1 MSVSHALSA
10 GQAVVPGGGDGHSAG
25 EPGRASEG
33 AVGGFAGAVL
43 SLLSRLAHAFHS
55 ADVPTGVTLDFNG
68 FVDGGHGGQ
77 LIKELQ
83 PFFGVDVHARQ
94 ILHGQDVGSAGR
106 LIRGHHGIAVFG
118 GLAFRHIVSHF
129 PIGIS
134 KGCCVHA
141 VGGLFG
147 VGHHVAAMSV
157 EGFGDL
163 GLDAIL
169 VGFKGVFDGI
179 VIGQCQHGFD
189 SIGHLFV
196 RGFVALVGHDLLHAA
211 RDVAAGEIAVHHVSV
226 ARGHVVQGVHGH
238 DLIPVTLSSVGFVV
252 DDGAVQD
259 HLQAVGSPVAPLM
272 GVLLDVEA
280 VFAVFQRI
288 TALAEVVK
296 GSQIIGSKGDSHFL
310 GSAGLK
316 DAGLGV
322 ADQHHLGFFQTA
334 ALDAEVFGVSSKG
347 SVHVQLH
354 HVLARHVASVG
365 DFHGDAVLAMGCQRH
380 VRGGD
385 FFREGGIG
393 QAEAEGELHHLII
406 ARGGAILE
414 GQRLEFIGIEVAN
427 GIGSFVVA
435 IAHIDAFLVLI
446 EGLAVGIHITVVI
459 CVVVGGIGGHV
470 IGEGVH
476 QAAGGIITAGQQG
489 GNARDA
495 CFAGMADPEA
505 SIHIVVFAVDE
516 AQLHGSR
523 AVDEDNGVGKV
534 FFSKGQQVL
543 FVLIQFQVGGAGQ
556 GAAVAVIVHG
566 GRSAFRAGTGEGDD
580 GVIGVAVLQNAA
592 LAALVYILGKFMD
605 FGVAGPTAATPAVG
619 GSGGRIVG
627 VHAAFSAADFFQP
640 APGVFIH
647 VQAGFQQRV
656 QHEHGVFVVR
666 AASGAGAAFHVVV
679 AHRAQY
685 SHFGAFCQGQQV
697 VFILEEYRAFRA
709 DLHGHVIALRVAV
722 IRVIGRGAG
731 SRSDAE
737 QHHHGNHSRQDFLA
751 KLHIISSLH
760 SWRVFLP
767 TG

>member
-43 SLLSRLAHAFHS
+43 SLLSRLAHAVHS

-129 PIGIS
+129 PIGIR

-226 ARGHVVQGVHGH
+226 ARGHVVQGVHSH
-238 DLIPVTLSSVGFVV
+238 DLIPVTLFSAGFVV

-280 VFAVFQRI
+280 VFAVFQHI

-316 DAGLGV
+316 DAGLGI

-365 DFHGDAVLAMGCQRH
+365 DFHGDAVLAMGCQRY

-476 QAAGGIITAGQQG
+476 
-489 GNARDA
+489 
-495 CFAGMADPEA
+495 
-505 SIHIVVFAVDE
+505 
-516 AQLHGSR
+516 
-523 AVDEDNGVGKV
+523 
-534 FFSKGQQVL
+534 
-543 FVLIQFQVGGAGQ
+543 
-556 GAAVAVIVHG
+556 
-566 GRSAFRAGTGEGDD
+566 
-580 GVIGVAVLQNAA
+580 
-592 LAALVYILGKFMD
+592 
-605 FGVAGPTAATPAVG
+605 
-619 GSGGRIVG
+619 
-627 VHAAFSAADFFQP
+627 
-640 APGVFIH
+640 
-647 VQAGFQQRV
+647 
-656 QHEHGVFVVR
+656 
-666 AASGAGAAFHVVV
+666 
-679 AHRAQY
+679 
-685 SHFGAFCQGQQV
+685 
-697 VFILEEYRAFRA
+697 
-709 DLHGHVIALRVAV
+709 
-722 IRVIGRGAG
+722 
-731 SRSDAE
+731 
-737 QHHHGNHSRQDFLA
+737 
-751 KLHIISSLH
+751 
-760 SWRVFLP
+760 
-767 TG
+767 